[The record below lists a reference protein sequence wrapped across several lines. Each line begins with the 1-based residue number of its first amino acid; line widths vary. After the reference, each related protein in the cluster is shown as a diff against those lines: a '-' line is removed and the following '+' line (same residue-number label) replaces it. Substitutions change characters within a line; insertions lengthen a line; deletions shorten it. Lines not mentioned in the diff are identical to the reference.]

1 MNHSEIKCPV
11 CKNDSFL
18 SPNLQLYTSPC
29 FHKICKQCLNEL
41 FSVGYAPCPQCG
53 TQLRKVNFISN
64 NFEDIVVEH
73 EINIRKQL
81 LRIYKYQ
88 ENPKDIVK
96 YNDWLEFFENIVE
109 EMLVLKDE
117 GEIHRFI
124 INLKSDK
131 NNFINT
137 YINEIEESNDV
148 SESNKKSKE
157 QITTEERKN
166 FVERAVIIKP
176 NLKKDHPIP
185 PCIFRYTES
194 SDLKPELTIR
204 MCINIKNNL
213 FNSLM

>member
-18 SPNLQLYTSPC
+18 TPNLQLYTSPC

-64 NFEDIVVEH
+64 NFEDIMVEH

-81 LRIYKYQ
+81 LRIYKKQ
-88 ENPKDIVK
+88 ENPKDIVR
-96 YNDWLEFFENIVE
+96 YNDWLECFENIVE

-117 GEIHRFI
+117 GEIHQFI
-124 INLKSDK
+124 LNLKNDK

-137 YINEIEESNDV
+137 YIDEIEERNDALKT
-148 SESNKKSKE
+148 NKKPRE
-157 QITTEERKN
+157 QIKTEEQKT
-166 FVERAVIIKP
+166 VVQKEVIKIP
-176 NLKKDHPIP
+176 RLKKDHPIP
-185 PCIFRYTES
+185 SCIFRYTEY
-194 SDLKPELTIR
+194 SDLTPELTIK
-204 MCINIKNNL
+204 MCMGAKNNL
-213 FNSLM
+213 FNSIM